1 MKAENLG
8 WLSESTQPLPP
19 AQLKP
24 ETKDP
29 GAAFFLSLLLP
40 GLGQAYCGE
49 KKRGWWTFFF
59 FTLCLVGVLS
69 LWQFLEG
76 EGGEKIGLLW
86 GTALRAA
93 LALYAFAFLD
103 AYFTAREKT
112 EGTYA
117 LNAYNPRVA
126 AILNLLTRG
135 FGYWYL
141 DEKNKGIL
149 LFVLVGVA
157 NRASIR
163 LTGVW
168 SSVLEIFVEVALA
181 AMAFDAFR
189 LAKQKNQARIGEIVP
204 SNIALA
210 PAASFQPN
218 IPMALAGL
226 LGVAYVSLIVLGL
239 VMPDYEKLDHSAAAI
254 TEVDGGKLF
263 KNPTYG
269 VELTI
274 PAEWEF
280 DRSDPSTFAEAAGY
294 EGACS
299 VSLLPDSVFPF
310 TGLEAFAQ
318 ELGET
323 LVNENPGLRLVENRA
338 AELAGRPAR
347 EVVVMIDVEGT
358 EVRQNYV
365 IVKNG
370 LSIYAL
376 VITVAAPFAE
386 TCQPQFDHIRSRVVI
401 PH

>member
-1 MKAENLG
+1 METENLG
-8 WLSESTQPLPP
+8 WLSESTQAPPP
-19 AQLKP
+19 ATLKP
-24 ETKDP
+24 EPKDA
-29 GAAFFLSLLLP
+29 GTAFFLSLVLP
-40 GLGQAYCGE
+40 GAGQVYVGE

-59 FTLCLVGVLS
+59 FTLSLIGVLS

-76 EGGEKIGLLW
+76 ESGEQIGLLW
-86 GTALRAA
+86 GLAFRTA

-103 AYFTAREKT
+103 AYFTAREKS
-112 EGTYA
+112 EGIYA

-141 DEKNKGIL
+141 DERNKGIL
-149 LFVLVGVA
+149 LFVLVGIA
-157 NRASIR
+157 NRASLR

-168 SSVLEIFVEVALA
+168 SSVLDIFVEVALA
-181 AMAFDAFR
+181 VMAVDAFR
-189 LAKQKNQARIGEIVP
+189 LAKKKNQAKIGEIVP

-210 PAASFQPN
+210 PSASFKPH

-239 VMPDYEKLDHSAAAI
+239 VMPDYEKLDHSAAVV
-254 TEVDGGKLF
+254 TEVADGKVF

-274 PAEWEF
+274 PAGWEF
-280 DRSDPSTFAEAAGY
+280 DGSDPSTFAEVKGY

-310 TGLEAFAQ
+310 TRLEAFAQ

-370 LSIYAL
+370 LSVYAL

-386 TCQPQFDHIRSRVVI
+386 TCQPELDHIRSRVVI